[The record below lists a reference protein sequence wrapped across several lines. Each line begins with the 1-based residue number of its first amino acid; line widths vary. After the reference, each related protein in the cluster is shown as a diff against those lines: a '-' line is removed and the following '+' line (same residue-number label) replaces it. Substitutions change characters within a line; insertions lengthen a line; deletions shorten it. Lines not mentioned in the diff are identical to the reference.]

1 MLKFIKQILYKPSR
15 ILILCLIFLS
25 INLIIDK
32 TFIQIFQMNRDL
44 SIVRNR
50 IKDIEQKNKKIE
62 ESIKKASDPNF
73 IESEVREKLDFANEG
88 DLIFIFP
95 DNI

>member
-1 MLKFIKQILYKPSR
+1 MLNFIKRLLHKPYSV
-15 ILILCLIFLS
+15 LIACLVFLFV
-25 INLIIDK
+25 NLIIDK
-32 TFIQIFQMNRDL
+32 TFIQIFQMSRDL

-50 IKDIEQKNKKIE
+50 ISDVEQKNSKMKV
-62 ESIKKASDPNF
+62 SIKKASDPNF
-73 IESEVREKLDFANEG
+73 IESEVREKLDFTNEG

>member
-1 MLKFIKQILYKPSR
+1 MLKFIKQLLHKPYR
-15 ILILCLIFLS
+15 ILIICLVFLS
-25 INLIIDK
+25 FNLIIDN
-32 TFIQIFQMNRDL
+32 TFIHIFQMSRDL

-50 IKDIEQKNKKIE
+50 IEDIAQKNKKIKAN
-62 ESIKKASDPNF
+62 IKKASDPNF
-73 IESEVREKLDFANEG
+73 IESEVREKLDFTNEG

>member
-1 MLKFIKQILYKPSR
+1 MLKFIKQLLRKPYR
-15 ILILCLIFLS
+15 VLILCLVFLS
-25 INLIIDK
+25 LNLIMDK
-32 TFIQIFQMNRDL
+32 TFIQIFHLSRDL

-50 IKDIEQKNKKIE
+50 IKDIEQKNEKIK
-62 ESIKKASDPNF
+62 ESIKKTSDPNF
-73 IESEVREKLDFANEG
+73 IESEVREKLDFTNEG